1 MKSFLRKIITGLFGI
16 FSIYLLVI
24 LQISLFNYFSIFS
37 SAPNLLYI
45 LSFAFIFALGARQAF
60 LTAFFAGL
68 IYDIL
73 SFGTVGLTP
82 LLILTSLLLFS
93 LLRRIFI
100 HSSLTFFIYYYLS
113 TIVYRAVSSG
123 LHFSSSYIFEG
134 FIDLTILLF
143 FVLLLRFVARIFN
156 QSGVIQLR
164 FSELR

>member
-45 LSFAFIFALGARQAF
+45 LSFAFIFALGAKYAF
-60 LTAFFAGL
+60 LTAFFAGM
-68 IYDIL
+68 IYDTL
-73 SFGTVGLTP
+73 SFWIVGVTP

-100 HSSLTFFIYYYLS
+100 HTSVTF
-113 TIVYRAVSSG
+113 
-123 LHFSSSYIFEG
+123 
-134 FIDLTILLF
+134 
-143 FVLLLRFVARIFN
+143 
-156 QSGVIQLR
+156 
-164 FSELR
+164 